1 MIVLIRKITMF
12 TATIVEPTGVEN
24 RIESR
29 MPVTAQKTEITAE
42 EMTALLKLL
51 KIRIEA
57 SAGKI
62 ISAEMR
68 SEPTRFIARTII
80 IAVITAIKRLYKSA
94 LVPVAFAKVS
104 SNVTAKIL
112 L

>member
-1 MIVLIRKITMF
+1 MF
-12 TATIVEPTGVEN
+12 TANIVEPTGVEN
-24 RIESR
+24 KIESR
-29 MPVTAQKTEITAE
+29 MPVMAQKTEITAE
-42 EMTALLKLL
+42 EITALLKLL
-51 KIRIEA
+51 KMRIEA

-62 ISAEMR
+62 ISAEIKR
-68 SEPTRFIARTII
+68 EPTRFMARTII

-94 LVPVAFAKVS
+94 FAPVAFAKVS

>member
-1 MIVLIRKITMF
+1 MF
-12 TATIVEPTGVEN
+12 TATMVEPTGVEK

-29 MPVTAQKTEITAE
+29 MPVTAQTTEMTAE
-42 EMTALLKLL
+42 EITALLKLL
-51 KIRIEA
+51 KMRIEA

-68 SEPTRFIARTII
+68 SEPTRFIARTIM
-80 IAVITAIKRLYKSA
+80 IAVMTAMSRLYKSA
-94 LVPVAFAKVS
+94 FAPVAFAKVS
-104 SNVTAKIL
+104 SKVTAKIL